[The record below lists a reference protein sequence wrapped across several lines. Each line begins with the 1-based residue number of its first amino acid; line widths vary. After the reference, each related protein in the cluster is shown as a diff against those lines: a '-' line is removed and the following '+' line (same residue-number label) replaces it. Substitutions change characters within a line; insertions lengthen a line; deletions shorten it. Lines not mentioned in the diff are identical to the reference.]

1 MLQKTTPFLAAI
13 FIAIFAQLSITLPL
27 NETNIPITGQ
37 TFAVLLVASI
47 LGRNKGSLA
56 ILIYLIMGTIGLP
69 VFAKAASGYQTFF
82 KGSGGFLYGFL
93 IAAFVVGWL
102 SDKGWGTTILNA
114 LLLMLIGTIIIVFF
128 GLIQLTFLY
137 GFEKALEYG
146 FYPFI
151 RGAIIKIVL
160 GALALQAYYSFMKT
174 RK

>member
-1 MLQKTTPFLAAI
+1 
-13 FIAIFAQLSITLPL
+13 
-27 NETNIPITGQ
+27 
-37 TFAVLLVASI
+37 
-47 LGRNKGSLA
+47 
-56 ILIYLIMGTIGLP
+56 
-69 VFAKAASGYQTFF
+69 
-82 KGSGGFLYGFL
+82 
-93 IAAFVVGWL
+93 
-102 SDKGWGTTILNA
+102 
-114 LLLMLIGTIIIVFF
+114 MLIGTIIIVFF